1 MIARLRF
8 YFLAGLV
15 SVAPLAI
22 TAWILLQVYRLVRKF
37 TGPFLNHLPSLKEAL
52 PDVVLN
58 AAGLLV
64 LLLLVTALGV
74 LAQNVFGV
82 ALFRFFERSLGR
94 MPIARIIFET
104 TKQVGEVLLNPHRN
118 AFQQVVLIEYP
129 RRDCFVLGFVTNDDG
144 RQDLIAV
151 FVSTPPNPATGLCL
165 MLPRSEVTVLPLS
178 VEDGVRL
185 VVSGGALLTRAQVQ
199 AMADGAEKL
208 RAGRVAGGAAT
219 RAAMTD
225 PEGPPTA

>member
-1 MIARLRF
+1 MAKLRH
-8 YFLAGLV
+8 YFLSGLV
-15 SVAPLAI
+15 FLAPLAI

-37 TGPFLNHLPSLKEAL
+37 TSPLLAQLPAL
-52 PDVVLN
+52 QDAVPDVVLN
-58 AAGLLV
+58 AAGLVILV
-64 LLLLVTALGV
+64 LLVMALGV

-82 ALFRFFERSLGR
+82 ALFRFLERSLGR

-118 AFQQVVLIEYP
+118 AFQQVALIEYP
-129 RRDCFVLGFVTNDDG
+129 RRDCFVLGFITNDDG
-144 RQDLIAV
+144 VQDLIAV

-165 MLPRSEVTVLPLS
+165 MLPRSEVAVLPLS

-199 AMADGAEKL
+199 AMADGAAKL
-208 RAGRVAGGAAT
+208 RAGRV
-219 RAAMTD
+219 
-225 PEGPPTA
+225 

>member
-1 MIARLRF
+1 MAKLRY

-15 SVAPLAI
+15 FLAPLAI

-37 TGPFLNHLPSLKEAL
+37 TAPLLAHLPSLQDAL

-58 AAGLLV
+58 AAGLVILV
-64 LLLLVTALGV
+64 LLVTALGV

-82 ALFRFFERSLGR
+82 ALFRFLERSLGR
-94 MPIARIIFET
+94 MPVARIIFET

-144 RQDLIAV
+144 TQDLIAV

-178 VEDGVRL
+178 VEDGLRL
-185 VVSGGALLTRAQVQ
+185 VVSGGALLSRAQVL
-199 AMADGAEKL
+199 AMVEAAAKL
-208 RAGRVAGGAAT
+208 RAGRA
-219 RAAMTD
+219 
-225 PEGPPTA
+225 